1 MDMTGLRLVVL
12 EDEYLIGLEL
22 ERIAM
27 ECGSK
32 SVHLVTT
39 IDELTALATG
49 ETELDI
55 AILEVEAHGKSSL
68 SVASLL
74 LQRGVPVIF
83 STAYDQQRNGIEGF
97 PDTPVV
103 LKPYGKSQ
111 IVKAVESVLDAGQ
124 GGAPLCKL
132 V

>member
-39 IDELTALATG
+39 IDELTTLATG

-68 SVASLL
+68 QVASLF
-74 LQRGVPVIF
+74 QPPMT
-83 STAYDQQRNGIEGF
+83 SSETASKDF
-97 PDTPVV
+97 PIR
-103 LKPYGKSQ
+103 LS
-111 IVKAVESVLDAGQ
+111 
-124 GGAPLCKL
+124 C
-132 V
+132 